1 MKVFPPSPFAKGY
14 KTHLKI
20 SVPKV
25 PFETAITKYQWFLP
39 ATQTHPSFLPEGHT
53 GRVYGLPP
61 PKLPILDFYMQ
72 VSCSI
77 QVVSALSGPLGA
89 QPREQTSP
97 FLFPL
102 F

>member
-1 MKVFPPSPFAKGY
+1 MKVFPPPFAKGY

-77 QVVSALSGPLGA
+77 QVVSALSGLMGA
-89 QPREQTSP
+89 QPREQTSQ